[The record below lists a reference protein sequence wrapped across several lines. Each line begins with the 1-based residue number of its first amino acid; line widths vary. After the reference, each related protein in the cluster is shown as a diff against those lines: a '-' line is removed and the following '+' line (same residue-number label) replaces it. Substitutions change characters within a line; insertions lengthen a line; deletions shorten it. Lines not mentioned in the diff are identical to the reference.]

1 MPRLA
6 LALLCCM
13 TAACTGFVDG
23 GESTTSI
30 NISTTSQPE
39 PTLPPVIDCP
49 GIGDFGEGGG
59 LAEIEATDSDSST
72 LGRISWEQSDQCEI
86 FRFEFETS
94 EGAPA
99 TTVPDIEIAHLESFQ
114 VIRVR
119 LDVESTVVTDQLVE
133 TGLVDRLYVVRAL
146 DGGMFVDLHL
156 AEPAAARALA
166 QSSPATL
173 TVDLR
178 PGFVPF
184 AGESVIGE
192 RVIVV
197 SPGSESTV
205 GQFTQ
210 VVGYSRTFEANVV
223 IMVTQDGAIIS
234 ETNTTAADY
243 IDTWGEF
250 RSQLSLPLGDVS
262 VFVGEAS
269 PEDGSLEGVSL
280 ELLVS

>member
-1 MPRLA
+1 
-6 LALLCCM
+6 M
-13 TAACTGFVDG
+13 TAACTGLVDG

-30 NISTTSQPE
+30 EGSTTSQPE

-49 GIGDFGEGGG
+49 GIGDFGEGGV
-59 LAEIEATDSDSST
+59 LAEIEATDSDSNT
-72 LGRISWEQSDQCEI
+72 LGRISWEQSDQCET

-119 LDVESTVVTDQLVE
+119 MDIQATVVTDQLVE

-156 AEPAAARALA
+156 AEPAAVRALG

-173 TVDLR
+173 IVDLR

-192 RVIVV
+192 RVVVV
-197 SPGSESTV
+197 SPGGETAV

-223 IMVTQDGAIIS
+223 IMVTQGGAIIS
-234 ETNTTAADY
+234 ETDTTAADY

-262 VFVGEAS
+262 VFVGESS
-269 PEDGSLEGVSL
+269 PEDGSLEGVTL
-280 ELLVS
+280 VLLVS